1 MTAGA
6 DQASAAERTEP
17 PGRPE
22 GNDFIRPFIMT
33 GGRTNT
39 ADRRLRVETVVEAI
53 PHSSTMPLDAEHRQI
68 LALCASPMSIAD
80 LGGRLQLP
88 LGVVRILVGDLAANG
103 QLRVHHTDPVE
114 IELSTLTRM
123 IERVRSI

>member
-68 LALCASPMSIAD
+68 LALCASPMSIAE
-80 LGGRLQLP
+80 
-88 LGVVRILVGDLAANG
+88 
-103 QLRVHHTDPVE
+103 LRVHHTDPVE